1 MAMSVPKSGYARF
14 MKEGAMHF
22 KGMEEAVSRNIEA
35 CMELALQT
43 RSSYGPNGMNKMV
56 INRLEK
62 LFVTNDAASILNELE
77 IQHPAARIIVLAA
90 QMQEK
95 QIGDCTNMV
104 VIFAASLLEQASQL
118 LSMGIKPIEIASG
131 YEQALAKAEEI
142 LPKLVIGKAEDLY
155 NVDLVKTYLLPSIT
169 SKQAGNHDFVAGLAA
184 DACVKIAPK
193 NVHNF
198 NVDNIRIC
206 KILGAGVSSS
216 FIANG
221 MVFKRGAEGEVKQ
234 ATNAKVAIFACPF
247 DLTQTETK
255 GTILMNT
262 ADDLLKFSNTEEA
275 SVEQKVKEMAEAG
288 VSVVVAA
295 GKFGDLYIHFLNKY
309 KIMGVRLTSKFDLRR
324 LCLTLGA
331 QAQAVI
337 CAPPEDSL
345 GKCDNV
351 FIKEIGDT
359 QTVIFDKQSATS
371 KVVTVIVRGSSQSI
385 LDDVERAIDDGV
397 NTFKALTK
405 DKRLLAGAGAT
416 EIELSRQIQLF
427 GETQSGLEQYSI
439 RKFAAALDV
448 LPKQLA
454 ENCGM
459 KTTEALAN
467 LYAAHQNGS
476 TYEGIDVLNSKL
488 VDAKEAKIYD
498 LFNGKLWALKLATNA
513 ACNILKIDQ
522 IIMAKPAG
530 GPTPR
535 GPKAQDEDDD
545 DGAGMA

>member
-14 MKEGAMHF
+14 MKEGSMHF
-22 KGMEEAVSRNIEA
+22 KGMEEAVARNIEA
-35 CMELALQT
+35 CTELALQT

-77 IQHPAARIIVLAA
+77 IQHPAARIIVQAA

-95 QIGDCTNMV
+95 QIGDYTNTV
-104 VIFAASLLEQASQL
+104 VIFAASLLEQASNL

-131 YEQALAKAEEI
+131 YEQALDKSLEI
-142 LPKLVIGKAEDLY
+142 LPKLVIGKAENLY
-155 NVDLVKTYLLPSIT
+155 DVNLVKTYLLPSIT
-169 SKQAGNHDFVAGLAA
+169 SKQAGNHKFIAELTAN
-184 DACVKIAPK
+184 ACVKIAPK
-193 NVHNF
+193 NIYNF

-216 FIANG
+216 FISNG
-221 MVFKRGAEGEVKQ
+221 MVFKRGAEGEIKQ
-234 ATNAKVAIFACPF
+234 AKNAKIAIFACPF

-262 ADDLLKFSNTEEA
+262 ADDLLNFSSTEEA
-275 SVEQKVKEMAEAG
+275 TVEQKVKDMAEAG

-331 QAQAVI
+331 QAQAII
-337 CAPPEDSL
+337 CTPPQESI
-345 GKCDNV
+345 GTCDDV

-359 QTVIFDKQSATS
+359 QTVIFDKQTENS
-371 KVVTVIVRGSSQSI
+371 KVATIIIRGSSQSI
-385 LDDVERAIDDGV
+385 LDDIERAIDDGV

-405 DKRLLAGAGAT
+405 DNQLLAGAGAT
-416 EIELSRQIQLF
+416 EIELSRQIQLY

-439 RKFAAALDV
+439 NKFAIALNV
-448 LPKQLA
+448 FPKQLA

-459 KTTEALAN
+459 KTTEALTN
-467 LYAAHQNGS
+467 LYVSHQNGS
-476 TYEGIDVLNSKL
+476 THEGIDVLNAKF
-488 VDAKEAKIYD
+488 VDAKAAGIFD
-498 LFNGKLWALKLATNA
+498 LLNGKLWALKLATNA
-513 ACNILKIDQ
+513 ACSILKIDQ
-522 IIMAKPAG
+522 VY
-530 GPTPR
+530 
-535 GPKAQDEDDD
+535 
-545 DGAGMA
+545 